1 MESEEE
7 ARERPFLHIFA
18 TANSSSKATA
28 SEAAEASWPQLGP
41 WRWWHQR
48 SRLIISTYYEYKYS
62 ADATPASSLG
72 QPSDADDGLSLLKR
86 M

>member
-18 TANSSSKATA
+18 TANSSSKAMA

-41 WRWWHQR
+41 WRGGGGG
-48 SRLIISTYYEYKYS
+48 IS
-62 ADATPASSLG
+62 AVGSSL
-72 QPSDADDGLSLLKR
+72 AHIMNTNTLL
-86 M
+86 MLLQHHH